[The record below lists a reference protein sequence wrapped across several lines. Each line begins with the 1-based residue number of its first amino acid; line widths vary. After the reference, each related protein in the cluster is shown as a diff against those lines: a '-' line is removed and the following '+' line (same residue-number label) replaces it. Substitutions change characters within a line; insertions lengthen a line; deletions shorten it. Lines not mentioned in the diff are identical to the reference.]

1 MSARLAPLAAAMAL
15 LMGWAVVAQPAGSA
29 AAATLSPVP
38 VSPVPAPTVRV
49 ARAAVAQGAAVAR
62 AAQAS
67 APAAVH
73 AKGAALADAAT
84 GRLLWSRAQDTERPM
99 GSITKVMT
107 ALVVIR
113 AGGLARDL
121 TVPAAA
127 VSYARKYGGSTAG
140 LRAGDRLSTQQ
151 LLEAL
156 LVPSG
161 CDAAYVLAR
170 AYGPG
175 LTGFVAKMN
184 ALARQMG
191 LGRTHFSNF
200 DGLPWPTEHST
211 YSTPGDLLAIGRAAM
226 ASAIFRSIV
235 DQRSYH
241 LTAGSGHHAYG
252 WKNTNMLLGSYPGAI
267 GIKTGSTNA
276 AGYCLLFEARH
287 GSRSLIGVVLD
298 SSATTRAVSFS
309 DAEQILNWG
318 FR

>member
-1 MSARLAPLAAAMAL
+1 MRIPARLVPLAAATVL
-15 LMGWAVVAQPAGSA
+15 LMGWAAAAQPAGSA
-29 AAATLSPVP
+29 AAATL
-38 VSPVPAPTVRV
+38 
-49 ARAAVAQGAAVAR
+49 AREV
-62 AAQAS
+62 QAS

-73 AKGAALADAAT
+73 AKGTAVENAAT
-84 GRLLWSRAQDTERPM
+84 GALLWSRALNTERPM

-113 AGGLARDL
+113 AGGLGREL

-127 VSYARKYGGSTAG
+127 VSYVRSHDGSSAG
-140 LRAGDRLSTQQ
+140 LHAGDRLTAQQ

-156 LVPSG
+156 LLPSG

-175 LTGFVAKMN
+175 LTGFVANMN
-184 ALARQMG
+184 ALARQMR

-200 DGLPWPTEHST
+200 DGLPWPTEYST

-226 ASAIFRSIV
+226 GYAVFRAIV
-235 DQRSYH
+235 DQRSYR
-241 LTAGSGHHAYG
+241 LAAASGHHSYA
-252 WKNTNMLLGSYPGAI
+252 WTNTNLLLGSYPGAI

-276 AGYCLLFEARH
+276 AGYCLLFEARR

-298 SSATTRAVSFS
+298 SSATSRAVSFS